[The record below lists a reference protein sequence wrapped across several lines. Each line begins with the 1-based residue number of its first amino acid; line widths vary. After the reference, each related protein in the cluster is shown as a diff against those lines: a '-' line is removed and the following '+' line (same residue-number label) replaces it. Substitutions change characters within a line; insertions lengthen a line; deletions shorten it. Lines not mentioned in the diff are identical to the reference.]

1 MPVSLVP
8 QQSGLTPKG
17 GTTPVNLLRSVDGD
31 LSAHEDALATEEPLE
46 IQLSYERRGG
56 TRVNRSVSI
65 TMRTPGNDAELAAGF
80 LFGEGLICDHS
91 QIAEIVPVPRE
102 TGGPLNANTIRVCL
116 SSGVEVDLRALERHY
131 YTTSS
136 CGVCGKTSIEAL
148 SAAREIRLS
157 PEEPRVPLS
166 TLVGLPDLLRRTQ
179 SVFER
184 TGGLHGAALF
194 GPTGHLLL
202 AREDVGRH
210 NAVDKV
216 IGAQL
221 LAGATPLGNAVLVV
235 SGRASFELMQKALM
249 AGIPIFVA
257 VGAPSS
263 LAVDL
268 ARQFGATLLGFAR
281 GDRVNVYSGAQ
292 RLVEA
297 AQGPVDF

>member
-1 MPVSLVP
+1 MPVSFLP
-8 QQSGLTPKG
+8 QASGPTPKG

-56 TRVNRSVSI
+56 TRVNRSVSV

-80 LFGEGLICDHS
+80 LFGEGLICDRT
-91 QIAEIVPVPRE
+91 QIAEIVPVTRE
-102 TGGPLNANTIRVCL
+102 DGGPLNANTIRVCL
-116 SSGVEVDLRALERHY
+116 STGVEVDLRALERHF

-148 SAAREIRLS
+148 SAAREIRL
-157 PEEPRVPLS
+157 PPGEPRVPLS

-184 TGGLHGAALF
+184 TGGLHGAGLF
-194 GPTGHLLL
+194 GAAGELVL

-235 SGRASFELMQKALM
+235 SGRASFELIQKALM

-281 GDRVNVYSGAQ
+281 GGRVNVYSGAQ
-292 RLVEA
+292 RLAEA
-297 AQGPVDF
+297 AQAPVDF